1 MTNLKPI
8 ERDKI
13 DIILTLQKVEA
24 TECSAGEICTT
35 TFSKTS
41 TAKLKFCFLRKRQ
54 YFMHI
59 NRYLSY
65 CWEHSNRIEKI
76 RQSILCWIWSV
87 ATFRSIRNLAMPIN
101 KMELNTTE
109 VLFGS
114 TKFSSAMTSKNRFRL
129 SQKSINIEP
138 KRKEIP
144 NIAR

>member
-41 TAKLKFCFLRKRQ
+41 TTKLKFCFLRKRQ

-59 NRYLSY
+59 KPVL
-65 CWEHSNRIEKI
+65 
-76 RQSILCWIWSV
+76 
-87 ATFRSIRNLAMPIN
+87 
-101 KMELNTTE
+101 ELLLGTH
-109 VLFGS
+109 
-114 TKFSSAMTSKNRFRL
+114 
-129 SQKSINIEP
+129 
-138 KRKEIP
+138 
-144 NIAR
+144 